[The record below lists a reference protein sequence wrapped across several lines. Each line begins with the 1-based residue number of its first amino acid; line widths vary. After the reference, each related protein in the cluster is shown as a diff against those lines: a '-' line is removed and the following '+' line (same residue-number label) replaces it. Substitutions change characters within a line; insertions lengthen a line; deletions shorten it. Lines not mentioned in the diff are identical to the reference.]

1 MDELNIIETTAE
13 ETATTVEETT
23 GLATTSNP
31 EESEGLSG
39 KAIALI
45 AGGAVAA
52 ITGAVFGVKKAAK
65 ALSDKRE
72 KKAEEAKILERF
84 YKGELVPATNGE
96 TETEAEPEAE
106 VKADVEVEPEEP
118 TKNKK
123 K

>member
-1 MDELNIIETTAE
+1 MDEMIIETTAE

-31 EESEGLSG
+31 EESDGLSG

-52 ITGAVFGVKKAAK
+52 IGGAVFGIKKAAK
-65 ALSDKRE
+65 ALSDKKA

-84 YKGELVPATNGE
+84 YSGELVPAV
-96 TETEAEPEAE
+96 EAEPETDNEAE
-106 VKADVEVEPEEP
+106 AEPEVAVEVEPEEP